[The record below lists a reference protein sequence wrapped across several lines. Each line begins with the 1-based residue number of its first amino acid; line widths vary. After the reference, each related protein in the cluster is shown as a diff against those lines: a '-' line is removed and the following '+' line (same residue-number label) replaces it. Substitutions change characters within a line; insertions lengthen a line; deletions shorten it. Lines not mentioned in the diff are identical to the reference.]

1 MAISQCGVAQ
11 CLAINHAKLAEA
23 ISKDELKNMSLMF
36 PDPWLDRWLS
46 LIKTRSGDRPVL
58 EIGCGYGDDTSILA
72 NVGLQVIGFDL
83 SAEAVAATRSRVPS
97 AHVEQGD
104 VRDQLP
110 EEAINLGVALASLS
124 LHYFTWDDTVSIVNR
139 IRLSLRHGGIL
150 LCRLNSTEDKN
161 FGADGG
167 EEIELNYF
175 LVKGKSKRFF
185 NESTVRQLFSNGWNM
200 LSLEHITTNKYQKPK
215 AAWEIVL
222 ERVI

>member
-11 CLAINHAKLAEA
+11 CLVINHAKLAEA

-104 VRDQLP
+104 VRDCQCRSEDVPNGALKVYQSGLIKRAV
-110 EEAINLGVALASLS
+110 EALDLS
-124 LHYFTWDDTVSIVNR
+124 LFNSYFT
-139 IRLSLRHGGIL
+139 
-150 LCRLNSTEDKN
+150 
-161 FGADGG
+161 A
-167 EEIELNYF
+167 
-175 LVKGKSKRFF
+175 
-185 NESTVRQLFSNGWNM
+185 RQ
-200 LSLEHITTNKYQKPK
+200 
-215 AAWEIVL
+215 
-222 ERVI
+222 